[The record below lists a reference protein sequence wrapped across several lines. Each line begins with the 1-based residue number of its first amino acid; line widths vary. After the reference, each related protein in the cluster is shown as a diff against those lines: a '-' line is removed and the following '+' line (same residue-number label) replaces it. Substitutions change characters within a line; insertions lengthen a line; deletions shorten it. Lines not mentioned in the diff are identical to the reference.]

1 MWCSRPCNDLL
12 ALPAAFCLQSLQPF
26 ALGAARTAFGPPFSG
41 DFQVLFVAVF
51 VPIKTFVNQPPHQF
65 ACFLSIN
72 FVGPNSLR
80 IKFTACSVGFDITA
94 ASSLQAIGN
103 TSGSALFRS
112 IQLDLGF
119 VQPSF
124 CAPELNFCPCAVDF
138 DRPLIFFSRSSS
150 DFRSVR
156 SISDCFAWT

>member
-1 MWCSRPCNDLL
+1 MCCSRPCNDLL
-12 ALPAAFCLQSLQPF
+12 ALPAALCLHSSQPF

-41 DFQVLFVAVF
+41 DFRVLFVAIF

-103 TSGSALFRS
+103 TV
-112 IQLDLGF
+112 I
-119 VQPSF
+119 
-124 CAPELNFCPCAVDF
+124 NFCPCAVDF
-138 DRPLIFFSRSSS
+138 DRPLTLFSHSSS
-150 DFRSVR
+150 DRRSVR
-156 SISDCFAWT
+156 FNFGLFRADLNLYNQAPSL